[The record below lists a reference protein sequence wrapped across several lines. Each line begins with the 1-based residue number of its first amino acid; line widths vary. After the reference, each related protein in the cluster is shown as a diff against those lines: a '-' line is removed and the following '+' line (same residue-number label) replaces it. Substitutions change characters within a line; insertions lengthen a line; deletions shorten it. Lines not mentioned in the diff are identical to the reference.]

1 MSNIRPRRRARV
13 DFPDPAEPTIMIFFI
28 LSFLS
33 SVVEIQVVEKEGG
46 AILKGASRPPMSL
59 SLPVIRAK

>member
-46 AILKGASRPPMSL
+46 GS
-59 SLPVIRAK
+59 